1 MKKKLNVTEIRTLT
15 AAASAVMVL
24 LAGQQ
29 AVFAQEVVLSGE
41 KCPLTVISDLT
52 AYAEAGEAT
61 AETESGAEAASG
73 AEAPSAT
80 VELDSLNILG
90 ILNDQYAAV
99 TYEGGR
105 GFVPLEEIAERI
117 PAVNLDALEHVE
129 NWTDIGRGS
138 SGEQAREVQENL
150 IALSYLTGEADGVYG
165 GMTAE
170 ALAQFQTASG
180 LEATG
185 TADVFTWFMLHE
197 AAGGS
202 PEAIETAYPPVF
214 KPEEKFA
221 EIIDSVQDAS
231 VLEQYLDPVYKF
243 SFDVFSGTGEIT
255 DGTELGSF
263 TDESRPIDRINML
276 VKRIAYVYR
285 NEAGEIE
292 VVPAISVTSEGAYR
306 PYVTSVIVRSGV
318 KTAELPL
325 LSAVG
330 GIEGTN
336 VTEEAVVPLTEEAEA
351 LLSEPEGVVLRI
363 AGSSKNYDV
372 TLS

>member
-52 AYAEAGEAT
+52 AYAEAGEAA

-117 PAVNLDALEHVE
+117 PAVNTDALEHVE

-138 SGEQAREVQENL
+138 SGEQARKVQESL
-150 IALSYLTGEADGVYG
+150 IDLSYLTGEADGVYG

-306 PYVTSVIVRSGV
+306 PYVTSIILRSGV

>member
-52 AYAEAGEAT
+52 AYAEAGEAA

-117 PAVNLDALEHVE
+117 PAVNTDALEHVE

-276 VKRIAYVYR
+276 VRRIAYVYR

-306 PYVTSVIVRSGV
+306 PYVTSIIVRSGV

>member
-117 PAVNLDALEHVE
+117 PAVNTDALEHVE

-276 VKRIAYVYR
+276 VRRIAYVYR

-306 PYVTSVIVRSGV
+306 PYVTSIIVRSGV